1 MMCIKQQL
9 SQFLSCML
17 ITVLSL
23 FVATSNTSAQDY
35 DSLLKRLKAAMDAG
49 EVTGQQVEIMMQALR
64 KSTASKESKKL
75 SGLQQ
80 QALEIKKAI
89 ESGSIT
95 KEEGLKKIAAL
106 KKPASN
112 NSKAPQKIASNRYE
126 TAVKEIRAGVEVG
139 KITEEQAK
147 QKLAGL
153 KQFSGNKAQQQ
164 KYNAAEAA
172 TAKVR
177 EALRNGSITEAEAKK
192 KISEIRL
199 SLSNS
204 NTESPASKSPNL
216 DAIEKRL
223 AEGVAA
229 GKITKEQAAA
239 LLERYQQRL
248 QGGQNKARPS
258 ASNRPSPEAYQKRL
272 AEAVKAGRI
281 TEQQAEQMLNRY
293 KERALKAQQ
302 NSDNSGNK
310 EKRPAPSL
318 EAIEHRLEEAVKSGK
333 ITEQQAKQT
342 LERYR
347 QRLNQ
352 QK

>member
-1 MMCIKQQL
+1 
-9 SQFLSCML
+9 
-17 ITVLSL
+17 
-23 FVATSNTSAQDY
+23 
-35 DSLLKRLKAAMDAG
+35 MDAG

-95 KEEGLKKIAAL
+95 KEEGLKKLAAL

-112 NSKAPQKIASNRYE
+112 NSKAPQKIACNRYE

-139 KITEEQAK
+139 KITEEQAT

-248 QGGQNKARPS
+248 QGGQTS
-258 ASNRPSPEAYQKRL
+258 TSNRPSPEAYQKRL